1 VKGVVMNIRA
11 EVMSQ
16 FQRLAQQPGAGP
28 HLLQVSWPA
37 GTVTAELSN
46 LQSLAGEL
54 HCLTLRSDRL
64 ARLDSDQL
72 QHIAQ
77 RLADQIR
84 YLLEPLQVHEI
95 DRHGHSVQLRSS
107 PPERESRRV
116 RYFEATL
123 ARDGGLQLARYEKLP
138 GEPRQRIPALITV
151 EVLAKLC
158 QDVQSIASPEGPD
171 GR

>member
-1 VKGVVMNIRA
+1 MNIRA

-16 FQRLAQQPGAGP
+16 FERLAQQQPGAGP
-28 HLLQVSWPA
+28 HVLQVSWPT
-37 GTVTAELSN
+37 GTVTAELGN

-54 HCLTLRSDRL
+54 YSLTLRSDRF
-64 ARLDSDQL
+64 AQLDSVQL
-72 QHIAQ
+72 QQIAQ

-84 YLLEPLQVHEI
+84 YLLEPLQVHEV
-95 DRHGHSVQLRSS
+95 DRQVHSVQLRSS

-116 RYFEATL
+116 RYFEATV
-123 ARDGGLQLARYEKLP
+123 ARDDGLQLARYEKLP
-138 GEPRQRIPALITV
+138 GQPRQRIPALITV

-158 QDVQSIASPEGPD
+158 HDVQSIASLEGPD